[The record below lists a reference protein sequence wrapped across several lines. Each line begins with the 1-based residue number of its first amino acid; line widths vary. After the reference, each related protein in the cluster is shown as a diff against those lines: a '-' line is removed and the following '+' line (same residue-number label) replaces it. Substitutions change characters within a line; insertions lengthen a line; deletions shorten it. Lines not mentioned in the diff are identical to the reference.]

1 MISSKVGSPEQ
12 YKYWNKSVYY
22 WLKYDEEINKKFK
35 KITQI
40 LFSRVNFS
48 NSKSI
53 LDVGCGSG
61 YTTKI
66 ISDKLKFSGS
76 VLGIDLS
83 LPMLKLFKKKY
94 YNIRNIST
102 IQSDVQN
109 HRFKKKSFD
118 FVFSRFGLM
127 FFNNPYLAFL
137 NIYNSLKDKGVLS
150 FVCWTDYKYNDFFSM
165 PVDVLTSVTGI
176 KKPRLNNNP
185 GPFAFNNKK
194 YIKSILLKS
203 NFKKIHISTIKTDLI
218 ADNIIT
224 DVDIFMKI
232 GIAARMMRENNLNK
246 MMLEQVKSKLNYYL
260 LKKVYNKSRSYKAK
274 IFLVKAIK

>member
-1 MISSKVGSPEQ
+1 MISSKVSSPEQ

-22 WLKYDEEINKKFK
+22 WLKYDEEINKKFN

-40 LFSRVNFS
+40 LFSSVNFS
-48 NSKSI
+48 NSKNI

-66 ISDKLKFSGS
+66 ISDKLISSGS

-83 LPMLKLFKKKY
+83 MPMLKLLDKKY
-94 YNIRNIST
+94 HNIRNITT
-102 IQSDVQN
+102 IQSDAQN

-118 FVFSRFGLM
+118 LVFSRFGLM

-137 NIYNSLKDKGVLS
+137 NLYNSLKDKGVLS
-150 FVCWTDYKYNDFFSM
+150 FVCWTDYKYNEFFSM
-165 PVDVLTSVTGI
+165 PVDVLTSVTGL
-176 KKPRLNNNP
+176 KKSRLNNNP

-194 YIKSILLKS
+194 YIKNILLKS
-203 NFKKIHISTIKTDLI
+203 NFKKIHINTIKTDLI

-232 GIAARMMRENNLNK
+232 GIAARMMRENNFNK
-246 MMLEQVKSKLNYYL
+246 TMLEKVKSKLNHHL
-260 LKKVYNKSRSYKAK
+260 LNKVYNKSGSYKAK
-274 IFLVKAIK
+274 IYLVKAFK